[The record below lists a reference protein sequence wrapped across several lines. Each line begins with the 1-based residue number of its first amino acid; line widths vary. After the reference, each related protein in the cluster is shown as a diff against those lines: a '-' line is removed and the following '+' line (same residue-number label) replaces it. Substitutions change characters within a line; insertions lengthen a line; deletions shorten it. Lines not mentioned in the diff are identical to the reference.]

1 MGTIISLC
9 SMISILKD
17 LIKILFEKSYEV
29 GNHYITQ
36 IKNIVVKNQ
45 RSWEPLV
52 LKPHLGFLKLLKTYP
67 TPRKILISR
76 SYLSIGFQV

>member
-17 LIKILFEKSYEV
+17 
-29 GNHYITQ
+29 Q

-52 LKPHLGFLKLLKTYP
+52 LKTHLGFLKLLKTYP
-67 TPRKILISR
+67 TQRKILISR